1 MKKTLGML
9 FTMSILC
16 IWLSFTFAAS
26 AEELLWTA
34 KMYYLID
41 NRLQHEDRVVQ
52 YDYETDERHIFSIA
66 DKSLEESVIIDG
78 QINGNSIIAAK
89 IPAMNAYVI
98 YEWSDDGLGKHLAS
112 FSREMRIDESS
123 YKVTDILAW
132 INGWTYLRLRLPNT
146 GEIPPSD
153 YFVRI
158 KEDQYQLLGTQ
169 KYLDFDLAFGR
180 AKVSDQG
187 SIAYWD
193 YHDDCYG
200 IYFAQPIDDERVNA
214 AFVPVFECKDKRW
227 AFNNGQYYLPA
238 MPIIWKDEKTIL
250 CFAVRT
256 FSKSGVSYNDAYMID
271 TSSQA
276 AMPYLAADGNQLSIS
291 NLVFGAG
298 SVLMEEDELIVAAY
312 HEPSCYWIGFE
323 GTRLADAVFTLSLST
338 GQADLLTV
346 DSEALSYNTDSIV
359 VLGGSR

>member
-1 MKKTLGML
+1 ML
-9 FTMSILC
+9 S
-16 IWLSFTFAAS
+16 
-26 AEELLWTA
+26 
-34 KMYYLID
+34 
-41 NRLQHEDRVVQ
+41 
-52 YDYETDERHIFSIA
+52 
-66 DKSLEESVIIDG
+66 
-78 QINGNSIIAAK
+78 
-89 IPAMNAYVI
+89 
-98 YEWSDDGLGKHLAS
+98 AS
-112 FSREMRIDESS
+112 FPFRSAFRRRSVWCTHFSRFHFSNFFRLCLIWGL
-123 YKVTDILAW
+123 TF
-132 INGWTYLRLRLPNT
+132 YL
-146 GEIPPSD
+146 
-153 YFVRI
+153 
-158 KEDQYQLLGTQ
+158 Q
-169 KYLDFDLAFGR
+169 
-180 AKVSDQG
+180 
-187 SIAYWD
+187 
-193 YHDDCYG
+193 
-200 IYFAQPIDDERVNA
+200 

-238 MPIIWKDEKTIL
+238 MPIIWKDERTIL

-323 GTRLADAVFTLSLST
+323 GTPLADAVFTLSLST

-359 VLGGSR
+359 VHGGSR

>member
-34 KMYYLID
+34 KMYYWID
-41 NRLQHEDRVVQ
+41 NRFQHEDRVVQ

-146 GEIPPSD
+146 GAPPIS
-153 YFVRI
+153 
-158 KEDQYQLLGTQ
+158 
-169 KYLDFDLAFGR
+169 
-180 AKVSDQG
+180 S
-187 SIAYWD
+187 
-193 YHDDCYG
+193 
-200 IYFAQPIDDERVNA
+200 
-214 AFVPVFECKDKRW
+214 
-227 AFNNGQYYLPA
+227 
-238 MPIIWKDEKTIL
+238 
-250 CFAVRT
+250 
-256 FSKSGVSYNDAYMID
+256 
-271 TSSQA
+271 TSTS
-276 AMPYLAADGNQLSIS
+276 
-291 NLVFGAG
+291 
-298 SVLMEEDELIVAAY
+298 
-312 HEPSCYWIGFE
+312 
-323 GTRLADAVFTLSLST
+323 
-338 GQADLLTV
+338 
-346 DSEALSYNTDSIV
+346 
-359 VLGGSR
+359 